1 MASRVRTNTSCG
13 VRALSGRLPP
23 HHSDCLAMP
32 FRPVTVS
39 GMHTLSLTRL
49 DNEAEARGWSTWFS
63 VHLLKAVDS
72 KGVAYLGASPCFGSC
87 LQVSGLETG
96 RVLAQLSERY
106 GP

>member
-1 MASRVRTNTSCG
+1 
-13 VRALSGRLPP
+13 
-23 HHSDCLAMP
+23 MP

-106 GP
+106 RP